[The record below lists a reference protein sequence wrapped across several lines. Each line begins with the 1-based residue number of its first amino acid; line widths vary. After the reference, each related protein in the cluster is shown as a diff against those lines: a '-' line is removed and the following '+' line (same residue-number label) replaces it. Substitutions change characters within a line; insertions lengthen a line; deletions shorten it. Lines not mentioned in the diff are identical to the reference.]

1 MLCKV
6 HPELLFT
13 PHTHPGLTDQ
23 LPWLAKVELT
33 HSMVPLYSDLNGK
46 QDVGLTDQLP
56 WLAKVELTH
65 SMVPSYSDL
74 NGKQYVGLTVALN
87 IGNTVAETLETG

>member
-1 MLCKV
+1 MYRVLCKV
-6 HPELLFT
+6 HPEFLFT

-33 HSMVPLYSDLNGK
+33 HLMMPLYSDLNGK
-46 QDVGLTDQLP
+46 QD
-56 WLAKVELTH
+56 
-65 SMVPSYSDL
+65 
-74 NGKQYVGLTVALN
+74 VGLTVALN